1 MAYNIIFYFSDQQ
14 RWDTCGC
21 FGQPL
26 NVTPNLDKL
35 AEEGVKFDN
44 AFSPQ
49 PVCGPC
55 RALFQTGKYP
65 TETGCFRNNLMLPSN
80 IKTLGEYMEK
90 DAGYETAYVGKW
102 HLASDGELEKKPTI
116 DHTITAVP
124 LELRGGYT
132 GYWRAAD
139 VLEFTSHGY
148 DGYVFDENNNRIDFK
163 GYRADCINQFA
174 LDYLDQYTGEKPFF
188 MTVSQIEPHH
198 QNDHNH
204 YEGPNGSK
212 QRFAD
217 FVLPEDLKALGGNA
231 AEEYPDYLGQCA
243 SLDENLGKLVEK
255 LKEKGLYEN
264 TVILYASDHGSHFKT
279 RNRDAHLNGYDDYKR
294 SCHDGCLHVPL
305 VICGGPFKGGKEVT
319 ELVST
324 ESIPK
329 TLLALAG
336 VDVGDKMIGENLLDV
351 VEKKNHNRAN
361 EVYAQISESRCGR
374 CIRTADYMYSVYAPG
389 VNGGEAAAS
398 DVYADD
404 FLYDMFSV
412 GGGYAAMPL
421 IQSQVVEQHGW
432 LTMQEFTDLIT
443 IAEMTPGPIAVN
455 SATFVGLRIAQVP
468 GAIIATLGCITP
480 ALFFVS
486 LLSYIYRKYKDISLL
501 QSVLACL
508 RPVIVALIFGAGLS
522 ILSMVVFGESA
533 KTLANVDWIGI
544 GSFASAFF
552 VLRKL
557 KWNPILT
564 MCLCGVAGLGL
575 HILLGI

>member
-1 MAYNIIFYFSDQQ
+1 MELFLDVLGESLVDTAKMLPFLFLAYLLIEYIETRHGERIEALLAGGGRWGAIPGAVLGCVPQCGFSAIASNFYSSRVITLGTLMAVYLATSDEAI
-14 RWDTCGC
+14 
-21 FGQPL
+21 PL
-26 NVTPNLDKL
+26 LVSMPAYWDKL
-35 AEEGVKFDN
+35 AVLMVIKVVYAIVVGFVLDFVLRGV
-44 AFSPQ
+44 
-49 PVCGPC
+49 
-55 RALFQTGKYP
+55 
-65 TETGCFRNNLMLPSN
+65 LPKS
-80 IKTLGEYMEK
+80 
-90 DAGYETAYVGKW
+90 
-102 HLASDGELEKKPTI
+102 
-116 DHTITAVP
+116 
-124 LELRGGYT
+124 LRGGYT

-404 FLYDMFSV
+404 FLYDMQKDPWQLNNV
-412 GGGYAAMPL
+412 VADPAYADVKAEL
-421 IQSQVVEQHGW
+421 RERLLNWIQHAEG
-432 LTMQEFTDLIT
+432 TRPTITD
-443 IAEMTPGPIAVN
+443 
-455 SATFVGLRIAQVP
+455 
-468 GAIIATLGCITP
+468 
-480 ALFFVS
+480 
-486 LLSYIYRKYKDISLL
+486 
-501 QSVLACL
+501 
-508 RPVIVALIFGAGLS
+508 
-522 ILSMVVFGESA
+522 
-533 KTLANVDWIGI
+533 
-544 GSFASAFF
+544 
-552 VLRKL
+552 
-557 KWNPILT
+557 
-564 MCLCGVAGLGL
+564 
-575 HILLGI
+575 